1 MYGHKRIN
9 RHSNPLRTFS
19 IINTT
24 GPSSRP
30 KCQGETHQPN
40 APLALPCGCVGLKDD
55 AKPYV
60 LVDLSLALWIQ
71 KAIVGSTIF
80 GANGNEVTAAQ
91 GASVPSS
98 GPKGTPRAA

>member
-1 MYGHKRIN
+1 
-9 RHSNPLRTFS
+9 
-19 IINTT
+19 
-24 GPSSRP
+24 
-30 KCQGETHQPN
+30 
-40 APLALPCGCVGLKDD
+40 
-55 AKPYV
+55 
-60 LVDLSLALWIQ
+60 VDLSLALWIQ